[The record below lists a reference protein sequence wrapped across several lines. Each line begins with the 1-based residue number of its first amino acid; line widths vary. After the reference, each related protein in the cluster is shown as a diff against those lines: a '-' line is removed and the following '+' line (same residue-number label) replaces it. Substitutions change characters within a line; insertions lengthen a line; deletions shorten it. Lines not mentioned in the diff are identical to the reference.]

1 MGLGDLGLINLQ
13 EVVKHLNLAVTLFSL
28 VKGVVSRSHLPA
40 DSVDL
45 VSPLLT
51 IVSHDDSAIEIAVD
65 PLLILKTVEAI
76 VYNC

>member
-1 MGLGDLGLINLQ
+1 MGLGDLRLVDLQ

-28 VKGVVSRSHLPA
+28 VEGVVVGAHLPT

-51 IVSHDDSAIEIAVD
+51 IVGHNDGAIEIAVNI
-65 PLLILKTVEAI
+65 LLILKAV
-76 VYNC
+76 